1 MRVRTLVGATGLAGV
16 AALAYAG
23 GYERNAFTLRRV
35 EVPVLSTGA
44 DPLRVLHLSDLH
56 MLGRQ
61 ASKQAW
67 LRDLGRLLPDLVVLT
82 GDVLSA
88 ADAGPATMSALAPL
102 LDRPGIFVPGNNDYS
117 EPTPKN
123 PARYFMRERT
133 APKGAPIDWPGFARD
148 LVDAGWTDLTNVR
161 RDLKVNGQVVD
172 VRGVDD
178 PYLGRDRLDDVRGP
192 ADPSADLRLG
202 IAHAPEPRIID
213 AYATDGCELLLAGHT
228 HGGQVCLPGFG
239 PIVTNCGIDRA
250 HARGLTRYGPPV
262 TPSGDPA
269 WLHVSAGLGTSPY
282 APIRFACRPEATL
295 LTLTARA

>member
-1 MRVRTLVGATGLAGV
+1 MRIRTVVGA
-16 AALAYAG
+16 AALAGATTFAYG
-23 GYERNAFTLRRV
+23 CGYERNAFTLRRLQ
-35 EVPVLSTGA
+35 VPVLAAGA
-44 DPLRVLHLSDLH
+44 DPFRVLHLSDLH
-56 MLGRQ
+56 MLARQ
-61 ASKQAW
+61 ESKQAW

-82 GDVLSA
+82 GDVLSSASA
-88 ADAGPATMSALAPL
+88 APATLEALAPL
-102 LDRPGIFVPGNNDYS
+102 LDRPGIFVPGNNDYF

-123 PARYFMRERT
+123 PARYFIGKRKE
-133 APKGAPIDWPGFARD
+133 PKGAPIDWSAFARQ
-148 LVDAGWTDLTNVR
+148 LVSGGWSDLTNVR
-161 RDLKVNGQVVD
+161 VELKVDGRVVD

-178 PYLGRDRLDDVRGP
+178 PYLRRDRLDDVRGP

-213 AYATDGCELLLAGHT
+213 AYAADGCELLLAGHT
-228 HGGQVCLPGFG
+228 HGGQVCLPGYG

-250 HARGLTRYGPPV
+250 HARGLTRYGAPV

-282 APIRFACRPEATL
+282 APVRFACRPEATL